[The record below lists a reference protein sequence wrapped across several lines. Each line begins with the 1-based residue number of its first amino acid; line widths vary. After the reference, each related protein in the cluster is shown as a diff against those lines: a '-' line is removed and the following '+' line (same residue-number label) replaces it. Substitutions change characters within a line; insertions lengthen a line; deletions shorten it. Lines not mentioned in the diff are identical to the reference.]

1 MDIRDRVKSLVSQGM
16 SYRRVASELG
26 ISSGTVSN
34 IVNNK
39 FEYVDKKAIR
49 RSEVIRLRKSGI
61 KINDIAN
68 KTGLCLDT
76 IFNYLRGL
84 NIKVKHES
92 ISCMDDVRLLVKR
105 GLLPWQI
112 SIKLGIDIK
121 TVYFYTSK
129 LGLKSN
135 KLSEVNKQNK
145 QMCISLK
152 MDGYTTD
159 QICEITGLN
168 EYKVLEYNGMTK
180 APKSLP
186 KPKTTPIAIKK
197 TIKRKPKAKTAKPTQ
212 IEQRAMLGRGVEA
225 GVYTTEVVMRED
237 RDQGRLVNLIYSDI
251 DDTPRVPISIRVRDT
266 SISDEEAVE
275 RWKFKFKKKS
285 VKLVK

>member
-1 MDIRDRVKSLVSQGM
+1 MDIRDRVKSLVSQGI

-34 IVNNK
+34 IVNSK
-39 FEYVDKKAIR
+39 FDYVDKKEIR
-49 RSEVIRLRKSGI
+49 RNEVIRLRKSGM
-61 KINDIAN
+61 KINDISN

-92 ISCMDDVRLLVKR
+92 TSCMDDVGLLVKR
-105 GLLPWQI
+105 GILPWQI

-152 MDGYTTD
+152 MDGYTTE

-168 EYKVLEYNGMTK
+168 EYKVLEYNGRTK
-180 APKSLP
+180 EPKSTTKP
-186 KPKTTPIAIKK
+186 KPSPVVVKK
-197 TIKRKPKAKTAKPTQ
+197 TIKRKPNTKTAKPTQ
-212 IEQRAMLGRGVEA
+212 MEQRAMLSKGVES

-237 RDQGRLVNLIYSDI
+237 RDEGRLISVRYKGYGNSIKEL
-251 DDTPRVPISIRVRDT
+251 SIRVRDS
-266 SISDEEAVE
+266 SISDDEARI
-275 RWKFKFKKKS
+275 RWCNKMKKEI
-285 VKLVK
+285 VK

>member
-1 MDIRDRVKSLVSQGM
+1 MDIRDRVKSLVSQGI

-34 IVNNK
+34 IVNSK
-39 FEYVDKKAIR
+39 FDYVDKKEIR
-49 RSEVIRLRKSGI
+49 RSEVIKLRKSGM
-61 KINDIAN
+61 KINDISD

-152 MDGYTTD
+152 MDGYTTQ

-168 EYKVLEYNGMTK
+168 EYKVLEYNGRTK
-180 APKSLP
+180 EPKSTP
-186 KPKTTPIAIKK
+186 KPAPISIKK
-197 TIKRKPKAKTAKPTQ
+197 TIKRKPKTKTAKPTQ
-212 IEQRAMLGRGVEA
+212 MEQRSMIGKGIES
-225 GVYTTEVVMRED
+225 GVYELGVKLRDD
-237 RDQGRLVNLIYSDI
+237 RDDGRLVRLLYSDI

-275 RWKFKFKKKS
+275 RWKVKFKKKS

>member
-1 MDIRDRVKSLVSQGM
+1 MGIRERVKSLVGKGM

-39 FEYVDKKAIR
+39 FDYVDKKEIR
-49 RSEVIRLRKSGI
+49 RSEVIRLRKSGM

-92 ISCMDDVRLLVKR
+92 ISCMDDVGFLVKR

-159 QICEITGLN
+159 QICDITGLN
-168 EYKVLEYNGMTK
+168 EYKVLEYNGRTK
-180 APKSLP
+180 EPKSTP
-186 KPKTTPIAIKK
+186 KPKPSTVVVKK

-212 IEQRAMLGRGVEA
+212 IEQRAMIGKGIEA
-225 GVYTTEVVMRED
+225 GVYTTDVVMRED
-237 RDQGRLVNLIYSDI
+237 RDDGRLVKLLYSDL

-266 SISDEEAVE
+266 SISDEETVE
-275 RWKFKFKKKS
+275 RWKVKFKKKS

>member
-1 MDIRDRVKSLVSQGM
+1 MDIRERAKSLVSQGT

-39 FEYVDKKAIR
+39 FDYVDKKEIR
-49 RSEVIRLRKSGI
+49 RGEVIRLRKSGM
-61 KINDIAN
+61 KINDIAD

-76 IFNYLRGL
+76 IFKYLKGL
-84 NIKVKHES
+84 SIKVKHES
-92 ISCMDDVRLLVKR
+92 ISCMDDVGLLVKR

-152 MDGYTTD
+152 MDGYTTE
-159 QICEITGLN
+159 QICDITGLN
-168 EYKVLEYNGMTK
+168 EYKVLEYNERTK
-180 APKSLP
+180 SPKSLTNP
-186 KPKTTPIAIKK
+186 KPKPMAVKK
-197 TIKRKPKAKTAKPTQ
+197 TIKRKPKTKTAKPTQ
-212 IEQRAMLGRGVEA
+212 IEQRAMIGKGVEA
-225 GVYTTEVVMRED
+225 GVFEL
-237 RDQGRLVNLIYSDI
+237 G
-251 DDTPRVPISIRVRDT
+251 
-266 SISDEEAVE
+266 
-275 RWKFKFKKKS
+275 
-285 VKLVK
+285 VKLWKRSLF

>member
-1 MDIRDRVKSLVSQGM
+1 MDIRDRVKSLVSQGV

-34 IVNNK
+34 IINNK
-39 FEYVDKKAIR
+39 FDYVYKKEIR
-49 RSEVIRLRKSGI
+49 SGEVIRLRKSGM

-135 KLSEVNKQNK
+135 KLSEVNKKNK

-152 MDGYTTD
+152 MDGYTTE

-168 EYKVLEYNGMTK
+168 EYRVLEYNGITK
-180 APKSLP
+180 SQKSLTKK
-186 KPKTTPIAIKK
+186 KPVPIAIKK
-197 TIKRKPKAKTAKPTQ
+197 TIKLKPKTKTAKPTQ

-225 GVYTTEVVMRED
+225 GVYELGVKLRED
-237 RDQGRLVNLIYSDI
+237 RDQGRLVSLLYSDI

-266 SISDEEAVE
+266 SISDEEAME
-275 RWKFKFKKKS
+275 RWKVKFKKKS